1 LHQTRIAMPAVLMTL
16 FAVSILGA
24 LGLAAYGLRV
34 LLGRWEQPRRP
45 KVLRSVPQ
53 LAPVNPSQPIR
64 PVAPSAPPPLPPS
77 VAARSSSVTPAR
89 PSTPVFAPAPAWT
102 PPTRAPSPA
111 QPRSGSVP
119 PALPPR
125 LARGSIPPDYTAHL
139 EPDTDPAAPES
150 AEPDAEVMRGDRYS
164 VIRSSRR

>member
-1 LHQTRIAMPAVLMTL
+1 MPAVLMTL
-16 FAVSILGA
+16 FAVSILGT

-45 KVLRSVPQ
+45 KVLLSVPQ

-64 PVAPSAPPPLPPS
+64 PATPSAPPPLPLSIATRP
-77 VAARSSSVTPAR
+77 SSVTPAR
-89 PSTPVFAPAPAWT
+89 PSTPVFAPVPAWT

-111 QPRSGSVP
+111 QPSSRSVP
-119 PALPPR
+119 PALPTR
-125 LARGSIPPDYTAHL
+125 LARGSIPPDYTADL
-139 EPDTDPAAPES
+139 EPDTDPGVLES
-150 AEPDAEVMRGDRYS
+150 AEPDAEVMRGERYS